1 MINRVLIRIK
11 VVQLLYSYLLLE
23 KQFLLESQPSSP
35 TKEKRFAYSLY
46 LDFLVLMSRLARD
59 IEKRDGSRPLLDNR
73 FMANVMADDKIK
85 SLLARYR
92 MEDFPLAEAEPA
104 LLQAIKDSGIYKLFA
119 KTADPAPG
127 SEVSAW
133 RDIFDSIIAV
143 SPEVAEAVARRENY
157 TIRGFE
163 RAKELMATTFTNFFS
178 SQGQVTVAL
187 GQLRMSLD
195 KARELYFRLLIL
207 PIELTDLRYREID
220 ANRHKYITTQEDLNP
235 NMRFVENS
243 FVEELRR
250 NLDIQKFIGENKLSW
265 LPDDQRLLNS
275 MLRTIKESDIY
286 YDYMNFPATDYH
298 TDCEFWRNVFR
309 YIILNDPDFLE
320 AIEDKSVFWNDD
332 LEIIGTFL
340 LKTIRRFDSENHE
353 NAVLPKFKDDE
364 DERFGAELF
373 SAAVRNRDKYREYI
387 DRFVNSDSWDSE
399 RLAFMD
405 VVILITC
412 FAEILNFPKIPTAAS
427 INEYIEIAKAYS
439 TPKSAAFINGIL
451 ASAID
456 MLRQDGVL
464 TKE

>member
-1 MINRVLIRIK
+1 
-11 VVQLLYSYLLLE
+11 
-23 KQFLLESQPSSP
+23 
-35 TKEKRFAYSLY
+35 
-46 LDFLVLMSRLARD
+46 
-59 IEKRDGSRPLLDNR
+59 
-73 FMANVMADDKIK
+73 
-85 SLLARYR
+85 
-92 MEDFPLAEAEPA
+92 
-104 LLQAIKDSGIYKLFA
+104 
-119 KTADPAPG
+119 
-127 SEVSAW
+127 
-133 RDIFDSIIAV
+133 
-143 SPEVAEAVARRENY
+143 
-157 TIRGFE
+157 
-163 RAKELMATTFTNFFS
+163 
-178 SQGQVTVAL
+178 
-187 GQLRMSLD
+187 
-195 KARELYFRLLIL
+195 
-207 PIELTDLRYREID
+207 
-220 ANRHKYITTQEDLNP
+220 
-235 NMRFVENS
+235 
-243 FVEELRR
+243 
-250 NLDIQKFIGENKLSW
+250 
-265 LPDDQRLLNS
+265 

-373 SAAVRNRDKYREYI
+373 SAAVRNRDKYREYV